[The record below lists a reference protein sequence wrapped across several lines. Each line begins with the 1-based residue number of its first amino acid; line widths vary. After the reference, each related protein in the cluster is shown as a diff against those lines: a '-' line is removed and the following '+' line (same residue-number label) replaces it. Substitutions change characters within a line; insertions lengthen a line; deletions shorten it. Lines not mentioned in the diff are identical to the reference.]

1 MNGDGSTE
9 RGAGTGP
16 ASGPATVPAVT
27 GEGQLWA
34 LLQDLVAREGRD
46 AAAERLGLSERTIR
60 RTLTDRHLSR
70 RMTEALL
77 RERDRRRA
85 EQGTEAEEHEPP
97 ERRVQTEAG
106 VAEQLERRL
115 TVLET
120 EFNDWVDVLC
130 ADLVTQGVELRSV
143 QQRLGLKWGSAG
155 DPTTDHWISPRVL
168 PELVMLEP
176 APDDAQNYREALP
189 LVAEWRRTLADLGE
203 APHTLAWLKLQ
214 ERLLVVEVEL
224 IDDHRLTLPPADF
237 PWDEVRRQDEL
248 RLRRRELANIR
259 RQRVWTRVLHVLARV
274 ATLGLWGRAPSLER
288 QLRRE
293 LRLRQAA
300 LMPTAQASRID
311 GETAPAP
318 LESDAEQES
327 RGQDPEQDPYLRRE
341 IERLRAKIADL
352 RERVQ
357 AAEERAARG
366 LRSGDEGVG
375 VGGVDTTDEAA
386 RQWTEPPPSES
397 SPSWSRMRRNRAR
410 GGSTVGRRRS

>member
-1 MNGDGSTE
+1 MNGDGSTG

-16 ASGPATVPAVT
+16 VSGPATVPAVT

-46 AAAERLGLSERTIR
+46 AAAVRLGLSERTIR

-85 EQGTEAEEHEPP
+85 EQGLEVEEHEQP
-97 ERRVQTEAG
+97 EQG
-106 VAEQLERRL
+106 EQLERRL
-115 TVLET
+115 TALET
-120 EFNDWVDVLC
+120 EFKDWVDVLC
-130 ADLVTQGVELRSV
+130 ADLVTQQMALRSV
-143 QQRLGLKWGSAG
+143 QQRLGLGWDWAR
-155 DPTTDHWISPRVL
+155 DPTPDRGLSERMQ
-168 PELVMLEP
+168 PELVTLAA
-176 APDDAQNYREALP
+176 APDDAQIYREALP
-189 LVAEWRRTLADLGE
+189 LVAEWRRTLRGLDE
-203 APHTLAWLKLQ
+203 VPHTLAWLRLQ
-214 ERLLVVEVEL
+214 ERLLVVEIEL
-224 IDDHRLTLPPADF
+224 LDDHRLTLPPAEL
-237 PWDEVRRQDEL
+237 PWDEVRRHDEL
-248 RLRRRELANIR
+248 RLRQRELADLR
-259 RQRVWTRVLHVLARV
+259 RQLAWTQVLHMLARI

-311 GETAPAP
+311 GETAPAS

-352 RERVQ
+352 RERVK
-357 AAEERAARG
+357 AAEDRAALG

-375 VGGVDTTDEAA
+375 VGGVGTTDEAA

-410 GGSTVGRRRS
+410 GGSTAGRRRS